1 MPEQEKTEKKTEK
14 KTSSQL
20 AIDLISKRSSASFEV
35 EDEVWKTRGID
46 MNAKQEIERDKEYL
60 VSPSLKKLPL
70 ADQNASHSDWIQE
83 QNKDN
88 DPFKFAPKPS
98 WNKTDVHKND
108 LMSAPSSD
116 APKSA
121 QERVQTAMN
130 LPKDH
135 HYLEM
140 ESKSS
145 VKEMLKETRNKT
157 TKTTDSVKEEV
168 QPSSKK
174 AAKENLIEED
184 PWSSL
189 QSLKQKATKSM
200 KNAFD

>member
-1 MPEQEKTEKKTEK
+1 MPQDERTEK

-20 AIDLISKRSSASFEV
+20 AIDLISKRSSASFQV
-35 EDEVWKTRGID
+35 DDEVWKTRGID

-60 VSPSLKKLPL
+60 VQASLSSKKLPL
-70 ADQNASHSDWIQE
+70 SDQNASHSDWIQE

-157 TKTTDSVKEEV
+157 TKTTGSVKDDV
-168 QPSSKK
+168 QPSSKN
-174 AAKENLIEED
+174 AKENLIEED